1 MEPNNVENQIREK
14 LNAREIQPSP
24 QAWDRLDAMLTIAEE
39 KKTKRSFGF
48 LSRSFGIAASILVFV
63 TLGLLLFNQNTTK
76 IETPNAVVGTEI
88 KKDNVEIPNFK
99 FQIPSTKDKKENE
112 EVATSDVQPT
122 TNNQEPTT
130 NHQGVSINNQ
140 EKINQKTNSNQNQ
153 IIKDKEIEYV
163 ITEDVALK
171 ELPRIQKTN
180 PVISEGKKQIK
191 SDEALV
197 ADLNNTT
204 MKSTNSKSSIK
215 VDAKSLLSQV
225 DGEVEQ
231 TFREKVITKINKNY
245 KEVKVALA
253 NRNNQ

>member
-1 MEPNNVENQIREK
+1 MEQNNVENQIREK

-39 KKTKRSFGF
+39 KKTKRSLF
-48 LSRSFGIAASILVFV
+48 LSFPFIGIAASVLVFV
-63 TLGLLLFNQNTTK
+63 TLGLLLFNQSATK

-88 KKDNVEIPNFK
+88 KKDNVEIPNSK
-99 FQIPSTKDKKENE
+99 FQIPSTKNKQENE

-122 TNNQEPTT
+122 TNNRQPTT
-130 NHQGVSINNQ
+130 NHQGVSIKNQ
-140 EKINQKTNSNQNQ
+140 EIIIQKTNSNQNQ
-153 IIKDKEIEYV
+153 IIKDKKIEYV

-171 ELPRIQKTN
+171 DLPKIETRKEIIVQGYN
-180 PVISEGKKQIK
+180 NAK
-191 SDEALV
+191 SDEALLASLDKV
-197 ADLNNTT
+197 A
-204 MKSTNSKSSIK
+204 KQSTNQKSGVK

>member
-1 MEPNNVENQIREK
+1 MEPTKIEKQFRDK
-14 LNAREIQPSP
+14 LNAREIQPSA
-24 QAWDRLDAMLTIAEE
+24 QAWDRLDAMLSVAEE
-39 KKTKRSFGF
+39 KKTRKPFGF
-48 LSRSFGIAASILVFV
+48 LFIAASILIFV
-63 TLGLLLFNQNTTK
+63 ALGLFLFNQNSTR

-88 KKDNVEIPNFK
+88 KKDNIQT
-99 FQIPSTKDKKENE
+99 QINNNQSPVIEAVAQSEAVVSSDKM
-112 EVATSDVQPT
+112 P
-122 TNNQEPTT
+122 TNNKS
-130 NHQGVSINNQ
+130 QGVSINNQ
-140 EKINQKTNSNQNQ
+140 EKINQRTTINQNQ
-153 IIKDKEIEYV
+153 IIKDKQIEYL

-180 PVISEGKKQIK
+180 PVSIEDKKQIK

-204 MKSTNSKSSIK
+204 MQSTKSKSSIK
-215 VDAKSLLSQV
+215 VDSKSLLSQV

-231 TFREKVITKINKNY
+231 TFREKVFTKVNKNY

>member
-1 MEPNNVENQIREK
+1 MEQNNIENQIREK

-39 KKTKRSFGF
+39 KKTKRSFF
-48 LSRSFGIAASILVFV
+48 LSYSFIGIAASVLVFV

-76 IETPNAVVGTEI
+76 IETPNAVVVTEI
-88 KKDNVEIPNFK
+88 KKDNVEIPNSK
-99 FQIPSTKDKKENE
+99 FQIPSTKDKQENE
-112 EVATSDVQPT
+112 EVVTSDVQPT
-122 TNNQEPTT
+122 TDNRQPTT

-140 EKINQKTNSNQNQ
+140 EKINQKTNNNQKQ
-153 IIKDKEIEYV
+153 IIKDKEIESSV
-163 ITEDVALK
+163 SEDVALK

-180 PVISEGKKQIK
+180 PIISEDKKQIK
-191 SDEALV
+191 TDEDLL

-245 KEVKVALA
+245 KEVKEALA